1 MAVLYY
7 KNLQVEKERT
17 IQTIRYTSSSIEFLS
32 DHQRFIKPATGH
44 PLVQF
49 DGVRDWNRR
58 PIRVQVLV
66 LVTDTE
72 FFRRFLPLLFFYFSL
87 LSLFSSRYLRVSF
100 VQRIVRSVSRRCL
113 EFRTSIV
120 ERRNVR
126 FDSREF
132 QLRFTDP
139 ATMFAHFVTSFSYE
153 RCAESLKCLDSVRL
167 SSRALYTTL
176 LYSIRA
182 RHHFRLMELPLRG
195 NRRGNWP
202 LRHRR

>member
-1 MAVLYY
+1 MVYATEIVGPSGC
-7 KNLQVEKERT
+7 RSSFSS
-17 IQTIRYTSSSIEFLS
+17 QTRNFS
-32 DHQRFIKPATGH
+32 DGFS
-44 PLVQF
+44 LF
-49 DGVRDWNRR
+49 Y
-58 PIRVQVLV
+58 
-66 LVTDTE
+66 
-72 FFRRFLPLLFFYFSL
+72 FFYFSL
-87 LSLFSSRYLRVSF
+87 VSLFSSRYLRVSF